1 MLAAQTRAVAVPALP
16 NTSLIWKEIA
26 EGVEPFLRAVGEQ
39 LSEQVNDFEPRIAP
53 YARYALQAQGKQLR
67 PILVSHSA
75 QSVGKLEPGHVTAAA
90 IVEMV
95 HLATLVHDDVI
106 DEATIRRAR
115 PTLAADCGNEIAV
128 LLGDCLFA
136 QSLKL
141 AAGFPTTEVCRAVA
155 SATKVVCS
163 GEILQNQQRGDF
175 QVSRQEYFKVLA
187 MKTGELFALSCEL
200 GGFLSG
206 AAPAQREALR
216 QFGLALGTAYQ
227 IYDDCVDLFSSEAAS
242 GKSLGTDL
250 AKGKLTL
257 PMIAVWERATSAE
270 RDDLQQMIAQW
281 NPASL
286 PRVIALL
293 EKYEA
298 LAESRLVFQ
307 KFLAHAQEQLFV
319 LPSTGGRRGLLNL
332 TEFLAQQ
339 FGTLDVVS

>member
-1 MLAAQTRAVAVPALP
+1 MLAAQTRAVAVPAGP
-16 NTSLIWKEIA
+16 KSSPIWKEISG
-26 EGVEPFLRAVGEQ
+26 GVESFLDSVTQQ

-53 YARYALQAQGKQLR
+53 FARYALQAQGKQIR
-67 PILVSHSA
+67 PVLVARSA
-75 QSVGKLEPGHVTAAA
+75 QSIGKLEGAHVTAAA

-106 DEATIRRAR
+106 DEARIRRAR

-163 GEILQNQQRGDF
+163 GEILQNQQRHDY
-175 QVSRQEYFKVLA
+175 QISRQEYFKVLS

-206 AAPAQREALR
+206 ANAVQREALR
-216 QFGLALGTAYQ
+216 QYGLSLGTAYQ
-227 IYDDCVDLFSSEAAS
+227 IYDDCVDLFSTEALS

-257 PMIAVWERATSAE
+257 PVLVAFERANAAE
-270 RDDLQQMIAQW
+270 REELQKSIAGWTPDL
-281 NPASL
+281 L
-286 PRVIALL
+286 PRVLSLL
-293 EKYEA
+293 EKKEA
-298 LAESRLVFQ
+298 LPESTAVFR
-307 KFLAHAQEQLFV
+307 KFIAHAQEQLLQV
-319 LPSTGGRRGLLNL
+319 PANAGRSGLFNL
-332 TEFLAQQ
+332 TEFLSHQ

>member
-1 MLAAQTRAVAVPALP
+1 MLAAQTRAVAIPALSKS
-16 NTSLIWKEIA
+16 SLIWKEIA
-26 EGVEPFLRAVGEQ
+26 EGVESFLNAVSHQ
-39 LSEQVNDFEPRIAP
+39 LSEQVNDFEPRVAP
-53 YARYALQAQGKQLR
+53 YARYALQAQGKQIR
-67 PILVSHSA
+67 PVLVARSA
-75 QSVGKLEPGHVTAAA
+75 QAMGKIESSHVTAAA

-106 DEATIRRAR
+106 DEAKIRRAR
-115 PTLAADCGNEIAV
+115 PTLAADGGNEIAV

-141 AAGFPTTEVCRAVA
+141 AAGFPTTDVCRSVA

-163 GEILQNQQRGDF
+163 GEILQNQQRCDF
-175 QVSRQEYFKVLA
+175 QISRDEYFKVLA

-206 AAPAQREALR
+206 ATSVQREALR
-216 QFGLALGTAYQ
+216 QYGLSLGTAYQ
-227 IYDDCVDLFSSEAAS
+227 IYDDCVDLFSNEATS

-257 PMIAVWERATSAE
+257 PVLVALERSTPAE
-270 RDDLQQMIAQW
+270 REEMQQNIAHW
-281 NPASL
+281 NPEHL
-286 PRVIALL
+286 PRVLAWL
-293 EKYEA
+293 EKRDS
-298 LAESRLVFQ
+298 LTESSAVFR
-307 KFLAHAQEQLFV
+307 KFLAHAQEQLLAV
-319 LPSTGGRRGLLNL
+319 PSNSGRVGLLNL

>member
-1 MLAAQTRAVAVPALP
+1 MPALP
-16 NTSLIWKEIA
+16 KTSLIWKQIA
-26 EGVEPFLRAVGEQ
+26 EGVEPFLDSVKLQ

-67 PILVSHSA
+67 PVLVAHAARSIDKIEVS
-75 QSVGKLEPGHVTAAA
+75 HVTAAA

-106 DEATIRRAR
+106 DEAKMRRAR

-200 GGFLSG
+200 GGYLSG
-206 AAPAQREALR
+206 ATVIQREALR
-216 QFGLALGTAYQ
+216 QYGLSLGTAYQ
-227 IYDDCVDLFSSEAAS
+227 IYDDCVDLFSNEAVS

-250 AKGKLTL
+250 TKGKLTL
-257 PMIAVWERATSAE
+257 PILISFERSTPEE
-270 RDDLQQMIAQW
+270 REEMRGLIGNW
-281 NPASL
+281 NPGSL
-286 PRVIALL
+286 PRVLAWL
-293 EKYEA
+293 EKYDA
-298 LAESRLVFQ
+298 LAESSSVFQ
-307 KFLAHAQEQLFV
+307 KFLAHAQEQLLI
-319 LPSTGGRRGLLNL
+319 LPANPGRMGLLNL

-339 FGTLDVVS
+339 FRTLDVVS

>member
-1 MLAAQTRAVAVPALP
+1 MLAAQTRAVSLPALP
-16 NTSLIWKEIA
+16 KSSLIWKEIA
-26 EGVEPFLRAVGEQ
+26 GGVESFLEAVTVQ
-39 LSEQVNDFEPRIAP
+39 LSEQVNDFEPRISP
-53 YARYALQAQGKQLR
+53 YARYALQAQGKQIR
-67 PILVSHSA
+67 PVLVAQSA
-75 QSVGKLEPGHVTAAA
+75 QSIGEIESAHVTAAA

-106 DEATIRRAR
+106 DEARMRRAR

-141 AAGFPTTEVCRAVA
+141 AASFPTTEVCRAVA

-163 GEILQNQQRGDF
+163 GEILQNQQRHDF
-175 QVSRQEYFKVLA
+175 QISREEYFKVLA

-206 AAPAQREALR
+206 ATVAQRDALR
-216 QFGLALGTAYQ
+216 QYGLSLGTAYQ
-227 IYDDCVDLFSSEAAS
+227 IYDDCVDLFSTEALS

-257 PMIAVWERATSAE
+257 PVLVAWERSAPLE
-270 RDDLQQMIAQW
+270 REEIQKNIASW
-281 NPASL
+281 NPEFL
-286 PRVIALL
+286 PRILAWL
-293 EKYEA
+293 EKHEA
-298 LAESRLVFQ
+298 LPESSAVFRR
-307 KFLAHAQEQLFV
+307 FIADAQEQLLLV
-319 LPSTGGRRGLLNL
+319 PANAGRAGLLNL

>member
-1 MLAAQTRAVAVPALP
+1 MLAAQTRAVPATALP
-16 NTSLIWKEIA
+16 KTSLIWKEIA
-26 EGVEPFLRAVGEQ
+26 EGVESFLDAVSHQ
-39 LSEQVNDFEPRIAP
+39 LSEQVNDFEPRVAP
-53 YARYALQAQGKQLR
+53 YARYALQAQGKQIR
-67 PILVSHSA
+67 PVLVARAA
-75 QSVGKLEPGHVTAAA
+75 QSIGKIESSHVTAAA

-106 DEATIRRAR
+106 DEAKIRRAR

-141 AAGFPTTEVCRAVA
+141 AAGYPTTEVCRAVS

-163 GEILQNQQRGDF
+163 GEILQNQQRCDF
-175 QVSRQEYFKVLA
+175 QVSRDEYFKVLA

-200 GGFLSG
+200 GGFLNG
-206 AAPAQREALR
+206 ATAAQREALR
-216 QFGLALGTAYQ
+216 QYGLSLGTAYQ
-227 IYDDCVDLFSSEAAS
+227 IYDDCVDLFSSEAIS

-257 PMIAVWERATSAE
+257 PVLVAFERSTPAE
-270 RDDLQQMIAQW
+270 REEMQQNIALW
-281 NPASL
+281 KPEFL
-286 PRVIALL
+286 PRVLAWL
-293 EKYEA
+293 EKYDA
-298 LAESRLVFQ
+298 LHESSAAFQ
-307 KFLAHAQEQLFV
+307 KYLAHAQEQLLI
-319 LPSTGGRRGLLNL
+319 LPANPGRTGLLNL